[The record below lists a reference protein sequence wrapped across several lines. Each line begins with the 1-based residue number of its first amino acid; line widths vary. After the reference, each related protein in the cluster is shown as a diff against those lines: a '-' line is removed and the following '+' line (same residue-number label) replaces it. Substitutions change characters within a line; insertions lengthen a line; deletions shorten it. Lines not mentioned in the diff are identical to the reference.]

1 MCAMSEQKT
10 TSAADQHGEPDSAP
24 TRSEPVQPLTHRSF
38 QSIVDQR
45 IAAAEA
51 AGLFAN
57 LPGTGKPLKLDDD
70 ALVPEEDRAA
80 FRLLRDAGFAPP
92 WIELQKQILAD
103 QARLKAWCERIQQRW
118 VRLSQPER
126 DRLRAEY
133 QQQLQELNTLIIHYN
148 LIVPRAAG
156 QLALLNIAQ
165 LSRELEGSEG

>member
-1 MCAMSEQKT
+1 MSEEKT
-10 TSAADQHGEPDSAP
+10 PPAADQHGESDSDP
-24 TRSEPVQPLTHRSF
+24 TRSEPAQPLTHRSF

-51 AGLFAN
+51 AGLFAD
-57 LPGTGKPLKLDDD
+57 LPGAGKPLKLDDD

-80 FRLLRDAGFAPP
+80 FRLLRNAGFAPP

-118 VRLSQPER
+118 TLLGQSER
-126 DRLRAEY
+126 DRLRADY
-133 QQQLQELNTLIIHYN
+133 RQQLQELNTLIMHYN

-156 QLALLNIAQ
+156 QLAPLHIEQALMG
-165 LSRELEGSEG
+165 LEGREE